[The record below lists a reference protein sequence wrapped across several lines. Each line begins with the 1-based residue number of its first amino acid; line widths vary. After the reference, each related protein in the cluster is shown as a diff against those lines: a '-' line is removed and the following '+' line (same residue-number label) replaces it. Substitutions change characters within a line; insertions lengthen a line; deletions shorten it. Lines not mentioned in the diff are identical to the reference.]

1 MKNALHTLIA
11 AAASALLA
19 STAHAQAAPKIFI
32 VDLAKIISSNWKVQE
47 QQAKLNADEAK
58 AQKEID
64 RMAAEGKA
72 LVDELK
78 DLDEQ
83 TKSPAASADAKAR
96 AQAAAQAK
104 YDEIQRKRNE
114 QTQYAQNA
122 TNTLRER
129 SEAFK
134 GQMFAEISRIATE
147 IAKRKGATLL
157 LDKAGP
163 SMMGVS
169 NILYYD
175 PSLEITD
182 EVIAAA
188 NRDRPATVPAPGS
201 ASSPATPP
209 APGDTPTITVPGFT
223 PSK

>member
-1 MKNALHTLIA
+1 MKNILHTLIA
-11 AAASALLA
+11 VAASALLA
-19 STAHAQAAPKIFI
+19 STAHAQAAPKILI
-32 VDLAKIISSNWKVQE
+32 VDLAKVISSHWKVQE

-78 DLDEQ
+78 ELEDQ
-83 TKSPAASADAKAR
+83 TKSPAASAEAKAR
-96 AQAAAQAK
+96 AQTEGQAK
-104 YDEIQRKRNE
+104 YDEIQRKRKE
-114 QTQYAQNA
+114 QAEYAQNA
-122 TNTLRER
+122 SNTLRQR

-134 GQMFAEISRIATE
+134 GLMFAEISKIASD
-147 IAKRKGATLL
+147 IAKRRGATLL
-157 LDKAGP
+157 LDKSGP
-163 SMMGVS
+163 SMLGVS

-182 EVIAAA
+182 EVLAAA
-188 NRDRPATVPAPGS
+188 NRDRPATAPAPGS
-201 ASSPATPP
+201 SSSALPAS
-209 APGDTPTITVPGFT
+209 GDTPTITVPGLA